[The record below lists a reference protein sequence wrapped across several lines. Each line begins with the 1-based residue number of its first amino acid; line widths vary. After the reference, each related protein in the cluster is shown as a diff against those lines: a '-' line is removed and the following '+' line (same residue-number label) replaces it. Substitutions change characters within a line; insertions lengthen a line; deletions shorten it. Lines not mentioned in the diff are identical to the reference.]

1 MVPQDLRLTAGMRIA
16 VIGTGNIGGTLGTR
30 FREAG
35 LDVVYGMRGEGG
47 QGPGG
52 APAAAIGAALDGA
65 DVVLLAV
72 PGPAVPDFVREHAA
86 ALGGKVVVDAT
97 NRIGGTGHD
106 GRDAITSGAAGVGY
120 VRAFNTLGWEN
131 FAEPPAGAAMFY
143 AADPGARE
151 VAEQLIHAVG
161 LEPVYVGGPE
171 ATGTVDGLLP
181 LWFALVKENGG
192 HRRVALRLVTEG

>member
-1 MVPQDLRLTAGMRIA
+1 MAGRAARLSGGMRIA
-16 VIGTGNIGGTLGTR
+16 VIGTGNIGGTLGAR
-30 FREAG
+30 FRAAG
-35 LDVVYGMRGEGG
+35 LDVVYGVRGAAG

-52 APAAAIGAALDGA
+52 AAAAPIGAALDGA

-72 PGPAVPDFVREHAA
+72 PGPAVPDFMREHGA

-131 FAEPPAGAAMFY
+131 FAEPPTGAAMFY
-143 AADPGARE
+143 AADPAARE
-151 VAEQLIHAVG
+151 IAEQLIHAVG

-181 LWFALVKENGG
+181 LWFALVQQSGG
-192 HRRVALRLVTEG
+192 QRKLAFRLVR